1 MALEDT
7 YHRYVVLLAAR
18 DWIRILEVNLGATT
32 IQAWTEQPELRERVG
47 REWTKAHYESHRRER
62 TSRFLKEQGWRCVAC
77 KATSVGQPVPEIC
90 PECGGKSVESID
102 ATAELVRLAGQ
113 QDRPIEVVEHCDPL
127 MDLGGVGGLLRY

>member
-1 MALEDT
+1 MSVASGPRRT
-7 YHRYVVLLAAR
+7 
-18 DWIRILEVNLGATT
+18 
-32 IQAWTEQPELRERVG
+32 
-47 REWTKAHYESHRRER
+47 TKATAANGPHAF
-62 TSRFLKEQGWRCVAC
+62 SRSRAGVAC